1 MTRSRLLPDNFTLTL
16 IGVVLLASFLPAS
29 GQVAIGFGWLTNIA
43 IGLLF
48 FLHGAKLSREA
59 IIAGAGHWRLHL
71 LVFSLTFILFPV
83 LGLALKPLLS
93 PLVGRLV
100 DRKGPALLIK
110 TGLLLFVLSAL
121 LQAGFDGQTSLP
133 YLCLLYTSPSP
144 RDS

>member
-93 PLVGRLV
+93 PLVGNDLYM
-100 DRKGPALLIK
+100 G
-110 TGLLLFVLSAL
+110 
-121 LQAGFDGQTSLP
+121 
-133 YLCLLYTSPSP
+133 CLLYTS
-144 RDS
+144 DAADE